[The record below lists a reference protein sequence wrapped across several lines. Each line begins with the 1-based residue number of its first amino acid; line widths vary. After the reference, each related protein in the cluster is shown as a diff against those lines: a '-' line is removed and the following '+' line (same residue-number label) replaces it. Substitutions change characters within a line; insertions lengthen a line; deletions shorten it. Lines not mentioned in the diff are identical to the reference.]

1 MRKVITGQGVSKSY
15 RLGGQALAY
24 NVLRERLAEALRAP
38 FRPRTAPADPALFWA
53 LRDVSFTV
61 GEAEVVG
68 LIGKNGAG
76 KSTLLRILSRITE
89 PTEGRIDL
97 FGKVASL
104 LEVGI
109 GFHPELTGREN
120 IYLNGAILGMSRRE
134 IRSKFDEIVAFA
146 EIERFLDTP
155 VKRYSSGMY
164 VRLAFAV
171 AAHLEPDIL
180 IVDEVLAV
188 GDSAFQQKCLGKMR
202 SIRSEGRSVIVVSHN
217 MSTVSSLCQRAIWL
231 QDGMLK
237 STGPTQ
243 EVVRAYLAEGI
254 QNDFIW
260 TPRHGVLSA
269 FEYHSISVVRGDTG
283 SASEGIPAD
292 VPVDV
297 LFDFTIHDAFPARR
311 IELRLMNDTG
321 DLLLTTTSADRSG
334 ELHHEWKRGR
344 QTFRCRIPPD
354 LLMPGR
360 YFVSVTEPYGGY
372 DILRENVLT
381 FSVTEENSLAARDE
395 RQGKIAPILEWT
407 LTGSATTV

>member
-1 MRKVITGQGVSKSY
+1 MREVITGRGVSKSY
-15 RLGGQALAY
+15 RLGGQATAY
-24 NVLRERLAEALRAP
+24 NVLRERLVEALRAP
-38 FRPRTAPADPALFWA
+38 FRPRTSQADPGLFWA

-76 KSTLLRILSRITE
+76 KSTLLRILSRISQ

-97 FGKVASL
+97 YGKVASL

-109 GFHPELTGREN
+109 GFHPELSGREN

-134 IRSKFDEIVAFA
+134 IRRKFDEIVAFA

-217 MSTVSSLCQRAIWL
+217 MSTISSLCQRAIWL
-231 QDGMLK
+231 QDGMVK

-243 EVVRAYLAEGI
+243 EVVRAYLAEGV
-254 QNDFIW
+254 QNDFVW
-260 TPRHGVLSA
+260 TPRHSVPSP
-269 FEYHSISVVRGDTG
+269 FEYHSVSVVRGDTG
-283 SASEGIPAD
+283 TSLEGIPAD

-297 LFDFTIHDAFPARR
+297 LFDFSIHEAFPPRR
-311 IELRLMNDTG
+311 IELRLMNDAG
-321 DLLLTTTSADRSG
+321 DVLLTTTSADRSG
-334 ELHHEWKRGR
+334 QLHHDWQRGR
-344 QTFRCRIPPD
+344 QEFRCRIPPN
-354 LLMPGR
+354 LLTPGR

-372 DILRENVLT
+372 DILRDNILT
-381 FSVTEENSLAARDE
+381 FSVTEENSLARDE

-407 LTGSATTV
+407 LTETDAAH